1 MKPTTDDL
9 FRAVTIY
16 CTADGTLTLEPLLGP
31 HPGGYTGDW
40 RDVAIDLLVEGKFER
55 AASMIEQCQ
64 REREPTEVDRPERP
78 SYSLPVFSV
87 ATERDG
93 RVMIASV
100 AQLRR
105 EPLPFSEESQ
115 LSPHLPREVRTA
127 RWYQVR
133 DFGGDLDALRALTTR
148 MAAIYARWPR
158 P

>member
-1 MKPTTDDL
+1 MKPADAL
-9 FRAVTIY
+9 SRPVTIY

-40 RDVAIDLLVEGKFER
+40 RDVAIDLLVEGEIDR
-55 AASMIEQCQ
+55 AVSVIAQCQ
-64 REREPTEVDRPERP
+64 REREPADVDRPERP
-78 SYSLPVFSV
+78 NYSLPVFSV

-115 LSPHLPREVRTA
+115 LRSVPREGRGA

-133 DFGGDLDALRALTTR
+133 DFGGDIDALRALTAH